1 MDAKSLSGQAA
12 ISYRSSCVHLQQT
25 FIQKKLMLRFNLKY
39 LMPILIFLSFSQG
52 WFSGEVETAAE
63 EKTETEHEVQ
73 HQTEWQSHDA
83 SPLPSK

>member
-1 MDAKSLSGQAA
+1 MRASPANIHSKETHVTVQSQ
-12 ISYRSSCVHLQQT
+12 V
-25 FIQKKLMLRFNLKY
+25 FNAY
-39 LMPILIFLSFSQG
+39 FVLSFSQG